1 MPKLAL
7 PAALS
12 LTVATAASA
21 APPPQ
26 IPNPKIDY
34 AAYLKVA
41 EEVEATRR
49 ERRLTEEQFIA
60 MAAQPGTVVLDAHSA
75 DKFRLL
81 HIKGAVS
88 LPFTDFTAETLAQVI
103 PSKDTRILIYC
114 NNNFRGDETAFATKA
129 APASLNISTYVNLAI
144 YGYRNIYELGPL
156 LDVKHTKLSL
166 ETTAGAPD

>member
-1 MPKLAL
+1 MSKLVA
-7 PAALS
+7 PTALS
-12 LTVATAASA
+12 LVVAMTASA

-26 IPNPKIDY
+26 IPNAKIDY
-34 AAYLKVA
+34 PAYLKVA
-41 EEVEATRR
+41 AEVEATRR

-60 MAAQPGTVVLDAHSA
+60 LAAQPGTVVLDARSA

-88 LPFTDFTAETLAQVI
+88 LPFTDFTSETLAQVI

-114 NNNFRGDETAFATKA
+114 NNNFRNNEVAFATKA
-129 APASLNISTYVNLAI
+129 APAALNISTYVNLVI

-156 LDVKHTKLSL
+156 LDVKSTKLSL
-166 ETTAGAPD
+166 EAAAD

>member
-1 MPKLAL
+1 MSKLAA
-7 PAALS
+7 PTALS
-12 LTVATAASA
+12 LAVAMSASA

-26 IPNPKIDY
+26 IPNAKIDY

-41 EEVEATRR
+41 AEVEAVRR

-60 MAAQPGTVVLDAHSA
+60 LAAQPGTVVLDARSA

-81 HIKGAVS
+81 HIQGAVS
-88 LPFTDFTAETLAQVI
+88 LPFTDFTTETLAQVI

-114 NNNFRGDETAFATKA
+114 NNNFRNNEVAFATKA
-129 APASLNISTYVNLAI
+129 APAALNISTYVNLVI

-156 LDVKHTKLSL
+156 LDVKNTKLSL
-166 ETTAGAPD
+166 EAAAD